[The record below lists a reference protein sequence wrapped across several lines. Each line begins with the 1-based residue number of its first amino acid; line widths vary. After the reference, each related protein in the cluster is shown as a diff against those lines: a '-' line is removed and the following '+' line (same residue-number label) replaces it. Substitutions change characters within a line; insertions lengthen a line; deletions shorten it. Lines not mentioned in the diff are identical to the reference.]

1 MTFAVDR
8 IPEKVG
14 TLRQLRSLSQL
25 GALARTEIILALVS
39 LALFLVAGGYLL
51 ISLFDAHE
59 ICYGV
64 SNRAPLCKPLAPNSL
79 EFAQQSA
86 RVVFVLSTVLVL
98 FLAAALAA
106 WWQHHTKE
114 PSNRSVAVGVLVTCA
129 FLIVA
134 ITVPAI
140 SGAGFYLAPAAIL
153 MAVAAA
159 LGLVAFIRDWR
170 AATAR

>member
-1 MTFAVDR
+1 M
-8 IPEKVG
+8 
-14 TLRQLRSLSQL
+14 RQLRSLSQL
-25 GALARTEIILALVS
+25 GAIARIEIILAFIAF
-39 LALFLVAGGYLL
+39 ALSLVASIYLL

-64 SNRAPLCKPLAPNSL
+64 SNRAPLCKPLAPSSV

-86 RVVFVLSTVLVL
+86 RIVFVLSTVIVL
-98 FLAAALAA
+98 FLAAALSA

-140 SGAGFYLAPAAIL
+140 SAAGFYLSPAAII
-153 MAVAAA
+153 MAAA
-159 LGLVAFIRDWR
+159 AVLGLVAFIRDWR
-170 AATAR
+170 SESSR